1 MSDTNIKKTETK
13 NDRAWEELFTKYSI
27 LEKINEIGYF
37 EIESNSINEF
47 RESRLM
53 AKFDHYETLPKIF
66 KQHKLSILPI
76 SRKKYI
82 IGRFDT
88 YLNVDYD
95 PFLEPTPVDFPS
107 SIESIDYCSLQK

>member
-1 MSDTNIKKTETK
+1 MSNKNIKKPKTK
-13 NDRAWEELFTKYSI
+13 NDIAWEALFKKYSI

-53 AKFDHYETLPKIF
+53 AKFDHYDTLPTIF
-66 KQHKLSILPI
+66 EQNKLSILPI

-95 PFLEPTPVDFPS
+95 ACLEPTPVEFPS
-107 SIESIDYCSLQK
+107 SIESIDYCNLQK

>member
-1 MSDTNIKKTETK
+1 MSDKNTKKAKNK
-13 NDRAWEELFTKYSI
+13 NDIAWEALFEKYSI

-53 AKFDHYETLPKIF
+53 AKFDHYHTLPKIF

-76 SRKKYI
+76 SRNKYI

-88 YLNVDYD
+88 YLNVS
-95 PFLEPTPVDFPS
+95 PALLKV
-107 SIESIDYCSLQK
+107 